1 MAKKR
6 YKKYRRRVGGNR
18 AWGNALGGYRTQAR
32 VDGQFASGKGGNRK
46 SASARRA
53 EGYRK
58 KQAKDRKRRNR
69 RNATVGA
76 AVGATIVVGAGAY
89 AISQRNKK
97 SSATNNVQMKSF
109 RSVKRRPKKI
119 VPVSVPKPVQTVGKT
134 SLGRKDLPKRPVPPK
149 SVVEKARDIQ
159 GMRAASN
166 ERMGTFK
173 YRGNKGEWRDPNN
186 KNKQHG
192 TLKPG
197 SQTNGSQDIFTGVM
211 PRATGRLTAPDA
223 NALNA
228 AMEDFAKSQGIQL
241 GVTARKT
248 VRRTPKMTKGQ
259 LAGALRKDRARH
271 SQRALNNGRALW
283 HGVQTGQ
290 IKTVPG
296 TGSIKGMAGKKALAN
311 GQDLFYHGPGSH
323 SRIGMS
329 GSHAA
334 NRAIQNGEKMFDA
347 LYYVRGKKQYAY
359 LAAKK
364 RKNPKKY

>member
-89 AISQRNKK
+89 AVHK
-97 SSATNNVQMKSF
+97 SRQSKASATNGVQMKTF
-109 RSVKRRPKKI
+109 RSVQRRPKKI
-119 VPVSVPKPVQTVGKT
+119 VPVSVPKPVPTVGKT
-134 SLGRKDLPKRPVPPK
+134 SMGRKDLPKRPVPPK
-149 SVVEKARDIQ
+149 SIVEQARDIQ
-159 GMRAASN
+159 GQRAASN

-211 PRATGRLTAPDA
+211 PRSTGRLRAPDA

-228 AMEDFAKSQGIQL
+228 AMEDFAKSQGIQV
-241 GVTARKT
+241 GVTVNKSI
-248 VRRTPKMTKGQ
+248 RRTPKMTKGQ

-296 TGSIKGMAGKKALAN
+296 TGSIKSLAGNSAAGYALRNGAN
-311 GQDLFYHGPGSH
+311 LY
-323 SRIGMS
+323 
-329 GSHAA
+329 AA
-334 NRAIQNGEKMFDA
+334 NFTLKNTPR
-347 LYYVRGKKQYAY
+347 
-359 LAAKK
+359 K
-364 RKNPKKY
+364 RKLKPKPMLP

>member
-89 AISQRNKK
+89 AVHK
-97 SSATNNVQMKSF
+97 SRQSKASATNGVQMKTF
-109 RSVKRRPKKI
+109 RSVQRRPKKI
-119 VPVSVPKPVQTVGKT
+119 VPVSVPKPVPTVGKT
-134 SLGRKDLPKRPVPPK
+134 SMGRKDLPKRPVPPK
-149 SVVEKARDIQ
+149 SIVEQARHIQ
-159 GMRAASN
+159 GQRAASN
-166 ERMGTFK
+166 ERIGTFK
-173 YRGNKGEWRDPNN
+173 YRGSKQEWRDPNN
-186 KNKQHG
+186 KNKRHG

-197 SQTNGSQDIFTGVM
+197 AQTNGSQDIFTGVM

-271 SQRALNNGRALW
+271 RNAALANSKVLW

-290 IKTVPG
+290 VKTVPG
-296 TGSIKGMAGKKALAN
+296 TALKKDGKIKSPYGTYSASYYALRNGS
-311 GQDLFYHGPGSH
+311 
-323 SRIGMS
+323 
-329 GSHAA
+329 
-334 NRAIQNGEKMFDA
+334 A
-347 LYYVRGKKQYAY
+347 LYDAHYTQKGTLRARRKKIPQMMPMTS
-359 LAAKK
+359 
-364 RKNPKKY
+364 RR

>member
-1 MAKKR
+1 MAKRKR
-6 YKKYRRRVGGNR
+6 YKRYRTRRGG
-18 AWGNALGGYRTQAR
+18 AWGNALGGYKSQAR
-32 VDGQFASGKGGNRK
+32 VDGQFARGKGGNRK

-58 KQAKDRKRRNR
+58 KQAKDRKRRQK
-69 RNATVGA
+69 RNATIGA
-76 AVGATIVVGAGAY
+76 AVGATIIAGAGAY

-134 SLGRKDLPKRPVPPK
+134 SLGRKDLPKRPVQPK

-173 YRGNKGEWRDPNN
+173 YRGSKAEWHDPNN
-186 KNKQHG
+186 KNKRHG

-197 SQTNGSQDIFTGVM
+197 AQTNGSQDIFTGVM
-211 PRATGRLTAPDA
+211 PRSTGRLLAPDA
-223 NALNA
+223 HALNA

-296 TGSIKGMAGKKALAN
+296 TGSIKNLAGNSAAGYALRNGAN
-311 GQDLFYHGPGSH
+311 LY
-323 SRIGMS
+323 
-329 GSHAA
+329 AA
-334 NRAIQNGEKMFDA
+334 NYTLKNTPR
-347 LYYVRGKKQYAY
+347 
-359 LAAKK
+359 K
-364 RKNPKKY
+364 RKLKPKPMLP

>member
-58 KQAKDRKRRNR
+58 KLAKERKRRNR

-89 AISQRNKK
+89 AVHK
-97 SSATNNVQMKSF
+97 SRQSKASATNGVQMKTF

-119 VPVSVPKPVQTVGKT
+119 VATPKAVPTVGKT
-134 SLGRKDLPKRPVPPK
+134 SMGRKDLPKKPIPPK
-149 SVVEKARDIQ
+149 SIVEQARYIQ
-159 GMRAASN
+159 GQRAASN

-173 YRGNKGEWRDPNN
+173 YRGSKQEWRDPNN
-186 KNKQHG
+186 KNKKHG

-197 SQTNGSQDIFTGVM
+197 AVTNGSQDIFTGVI
-211 PRATGRLTAPDA
+211 PRATGRLRAPDA

-241 GVTARKT
+241 GVTVRKS
-248 VRRTPKMTKGQ
+248 VRRTPRMTKGQ
-259 LAGALRKDRARH
+259 LAGALRKDRQRH
-271 SQRALNNGRALW
+271 VERAINNGRALW

-296 TGSIKGMAGKKALAN
+296 TGSVKGLAGKKALAN
-311 GQDLFYHGPGSH
+311 GQDLFYHGPGSQ

-347 LYYVRGKKQYAY
+347 LYYVRGKKKYAY

>member
-89 AISQRNKK
+89 AVHK
-97 SSATNNVQMKSF
+97 SRQSKASATNGVQMKTF

-119 VPVSVPKPVQTVGKT
+119 VPTPKAVPTVGKT
-134 SLGRKDLPKRPVPPK
+134 SMGRKDLPKKPIPPK

-173 YRGNKGEWRDPNN
+173 YRGSKAEWHDPNN
-186 KNKQHG
+186 KNKRHG

-197 SQTNGSQDIFTGVM
+197 AQTNGSQDIFTGVM
-211 PRATGRLTAPDA
+211 PRSTGRLLAPDA
-223 NALNA
+223 HALNA
-228 AMEDFAKSQGIQL
+228 AMEDFAKSQGIQV
-241 GVTARKT
+241 GVTTSRS

-259 LAGALRKDRARH
+259 LAGALRKDRQRH
-271 SQRALNNGRALW
+271 VERAINNGRALW

-296 TGSIKGMAGKKALAN
+296 TGSIHHLAGNSAAGYALRNGAN
-311 GQDLFYHGPGSH
+311 
-323 SRIGMS
+323 
-329 GSHAA
+329 
-334 NRAIQNGEKMFDA
+334 
-347 LYYVRGKKQYAY
+347 LYASLYTQKNTPR
-359 LAAKK
+359 K
-364 RKNPKKY
+364 RKLKPKPMLP